1 MFAPLSESNRS
12 QLDPDFL
19 DNFEEDDD
27 LCELQGSF
35 RDLSLSGDMDFG
47 QVHKFIKDRL
57 VFFSSSSPNDA
68 SMTVYCDAPPH
79 HEYSVQMIFTVLP
92 TDAEVAKAIADGQ
105 KLKTPTGKKIQVA
118 GTTAESTSSIIN
130 GLVGS
135 FMVDHKTSTSNVEIA
150 FKCFATTP
158 RKPLG
163 KLDVVSLPNLQ
174 SEANLSLSFQFVT
187 LTSNHFETIFQ
198 SVGVSKVEFRQCTL
212 TEVDKLSF
220 TTNDVPSQDQG
231 LKQIVFS
238 CGLSELPAFIQ
249 LLSPARL
256 PISVKTVDILMH
268 FLVDK
273 PLLESLMTALKD
285 NTNIE
290 KVRIEYL
297 DLDDDAWELICTML
311 AGHPSLTH
319 IDLAFTEKFA
329 DNIRRLTP
337 ERRTQR
343 SKAVLELVKSSPNL
357 IHLDWPKF
365 QQDEEIE
372 TETKQLLESRN

>member
-19 DNFEEDDD
+19 DGFEEDDD

-35 RDLSLSGDMDFG
+35 RDLSLSCDMDFG

-92 TDAEVAKAIADGQ
+92 TDAEVARAIADGQ
-105 KLKTPTGKKIQVA
+105 KLKPPTGKKIQVA
-118 GTTAESTSSIIN
+118 GTTAESTASIIN
-130 GLVGS
+130 GLVEA
-135 FMVDHKTSTSNVEIA
+135 FMMDHKTSTSFVEIA

-163 KLDVVSLPNLQ
+163 KLDIVSLPNLQ

-187 LTSNHFETIFQ
+187 LTSNHFERIFQ

-212 TEVDKLSF
+212 TEVDTLS
-220 TTNDVPSQDQG
+220 TTNAASDQG
-231 LKQIVFS
+231 LKRIVFS
-238 CGLSELPAFIQ
+238 CGLSELPAFTK
-249 LLSPARL
+249 LLSPTRL
-256 PISVKTVDILMH
+256 PASVKTVDILMH

-273 PLLESLMTALKD
+273 PLLESLMTTLKE

-290 KVRIEYL
+290 KLRIEYL
-297 DLDDDAWELICTML
+297 ELDDDAWALICTLL
-311 AGHPSLTH
+311 AGHPSIRH

-343 SKAVLELVKSSPNL
+343 SEAVLELVKSSPNL
-357 IHLDWPKF
+357 LHMDWPKF

-372 TETKQLLESRN
+372 AETKQLLESRN